1 VERRSLPSLATF
13 FVDEPLAAG
22 RSVSLPEDAVQHA
35 RVRRLAAG
43 DALRLTNGRG
53 LIADGMLDGL
63 TKNAASVQL
72 FAVREVPRPPLLR
85 LFVPVADRDRML
97 WLAEKCA
104 EIGISVWQPVFYHR
118 SASVSPRGE
127 GEKFGQKLRSRMISA
142 LEQSGGA
149 WLPEIMQE
157 ASLTEALVRAEKA
170 VAERYLLERGG
181 KMLVLERPRAVDVMV
196 GPEGGIEPAERS
208 QIVDEHGWIPASL
221 GDTTLRF
228 ETAGVVAAGLLRG
241 LLFLSELGR

>member
-13 FVDEPLAAG
+13 FVDESLAAG

-53 LIADGMLDGL
+53 VVAEGTLERL

-72 FAVREVPRPPLLR
+72 SAIQEVPRPPLLR
-85 LFVPVADRDRML
+85 LFVPIADRDRML

-104 EIGISVWQPVFYHR
+104 EIGVSVWQPVLYHR

-127 GEKFGQKLRSRMISA
+127 GEKFAQKVRSRMVSA
-142 LEQSGGA
+142 VEQSGGA

-157 ASLTEALVRAEKA
+157 APLAEALVRAERV
-170 VAERYLLERGG
+170 VAARYLLERGG
-181 KMLVLERPRAVDVMV
+181 KMLVLERPSAADVMI
-196 GPEGGIEPAERS
+196 GPEGGIEPTERS
-208 QIVDEHGWIPASL
+208 LIVDESGWVPASL
-221 GDTTLRF
+221 GETTLRF
-228 ETAGVVAAGLLRG
+228 ETAGVIAAGVLHALLRG
-241 LLFLSELGR
+241 A